1 MVLVAL
7 ADMTLDM
14 TIWSVKKVYDIGH
27 WVIWGRQ
34 KSQTEILLENQN
46 KIIETLH
53 QDLQTINKRLE
64 HIEKIDDKKVIND
77 EVDEKVD
84 EKVST
89 DKN

>member
-1 MVLVAL
+1 MVLIAL

-27 WVIWGRQ
+27 WIIWGRQ

-53 QDLQTINKRLE
+53 NDLQSINKRLE
-64 HIEKIDDKKVIND
+64 HIEKIEDKKDTNEIDTN
-77 EVDEKVD
+77 EKD
-84 EKVST
+84 IS
-89 DKN
+89 

>member
-1 MVLVAL
+1 MVLIAL

-27 WVIWGRQ
+27 WIIWGRQ

-53 QDLQTINKRLE
+53 NDLQSINKRLE
-64 HIEKIDDKKVIND
+64 HIEKIEDKKDTNEIDTN
-77 EVDEKVD
+77 EKD
-84 EKVST
+84 T
-89 DKN
+89 N